1 MPIALTLLHI
11 SARVWAGAP
20 EIDMDRLAR
29 LRRSLELLFPE
40 RHLYVRSGGQIRGF
54 VLSTSKQATAA
65 SIAALLAIWLGL
77 SSASMFAGML
87 QLSSGDQAALK
98 VRAYYE
104 RLIADRQARLNSAV
118 AELSQN
124 SGSVQDLAQT
134 IEQRHQALSLLL
146 EPLRGEQGAAK
157 ALAPLKAPQAASA
170 MDRVRFVRMDQERL
184 LDQAESFAKSRADR
198 LRLALKLAGLDAG
211 ALVSRA
217 SGGLGGPLIEGKDPK
232 ALAAVLDVDTGFATR
247 IQHAASTLGEMQVLS
262 AALSKVPLAVPTASA
277 QRSSGFGVRFDP
289 FTGRPAF
296 HSGLD
301 FAGGFSTPIFSTG
314 PGVVAF
320 TGVRTGYGNTIEID
334 HGGGFKTRYA
344 HLQAIAVGVGQR
356 VAVGQRIGAMGS
368 TGRSTG
374 PHLHYE
380 IWVDGKPQNPDRFL
394 RAGEYV
400 QQQDE

>member
-1 MPIALTLLHI
+1 
-11 SARVWAGAP
+11 
-20 EIDMDRLAR
+20 MDRLAR
-29 LRRSLELLFPE
+29 LRLSLERLFPE

-54 VLSTSKQATAA
+54 ALSTSKQATGAA
-65 SIAALLAIWLGL
+65 IVAMLALWLGVSSAAALSGMFSLG
-77 SSASMFAGML
+77 
-87 QLSSGDQAALK
+87 SGDQAALK

-124 SGSVQDLAQT
+124 SGSVQDLAQA
-134 IEQRHQALSLLL
+134 IEQRHQALALLL
-146 EPLRGEQGAAK
+146 EPLRGEQGA
-157 ALAPLKAPQAASA
+157 LGQIQPMKAPQTDSP
-170 MDRVRFVRMDQERL
+170 MDRVRFVSMDQDRML
-184 LDQAESFAKSRADR
+184 GQAEAFAKSRADR
-198 LRLALKLAGLDAG
+198 LRLALRLAGLDPG
-211 ALVSRA
+211 ALLAHSA
-217 SGGLGGPLIEGKDPK
+217 GGLGGPLIDGKDPK
-232 ALAAVLDVDTGFATR
+232 ALAAVLDVDEGFAGR
-247 IQHAASTLGEMQVLS
+247 IQHTAASLDDMRTLSE
-262 AALSKVPLAVPTASA
+262 AARKAPLAAPTRNTS
-277 QRSSGFGVRFDP
+277 RSSGFGVRFDP
-289 FTGRPAF
+289 FTGHPAF

-301 FAGGFSTPIFSTG
+301 FAGAFSTPIMATA
-314 PGVVAF
+314 PGVVSF

-380 IWVDGKPQNPDRFL
+380 IWVDGKAQNPDRFL

-400 QQQDE
+400 QQDE

>member
-1 MPIALTLLHI
+1 
-11 SARVWAGAP
+11 
-20 EIDMDRLAR
+20 MDRLAR
-29 LRRSLELLFPE
+29 LRLSLERLFPE

-65 SIAALLAIWLGL
+65 AVVALLALWLGV
-77 SSASMFAGML
+77 SSAAALSGAFALGA
-87 QLSSGDQAALK
+87 GDQAALK
-98 VRAYYE
+98 VKAYYE

-124 SGSVQDLAQT
+124 SGSVRDLAQA

-146 EPLRGEQGAAK
+146 EPLRGEQGAA
-157 ALAPLKAPQAASA
+157 AELAPLKAPPSASP
-170 MDRVRFVRMDQERL
+170 MDEVRFVGMDQERM

-198 LRLALKLAGLDAG
+198 LRLALKLAGLDPGSMITHAAG
-211 ALVSRA
+211 
-217 SGGLGGPLIEGKDPK
+217 GGLGGPLIDGKDPK
-232 ALAAVLDVDTGFATR
+232 ALAAVLDVDEGFASR
-247 IQHAASTLGEMQVLS
+247 IQHAAASLDEMRTLS
-262 AALSKVPLAVPTASA
+262 AAADKVPLSEPTRGTS
-277 QRSSGFGVRFDP
+277 RSSGFGVRVDP

-301 FAGGFSTPIFSTG
+301 FAGPLSTPIYSTA
-314 PGVVAF
+314 PGIVSF

-344 HLQAIAVGVGQR
+344 HLQAIGVDVGQR

-380 IWVDGKPQNPDRFL
+380 VWVDGRPQNPDRFL
-394 RAGEYV
+394 RAGEYL
-400 QQQDE
+400 QPMG

>member
-1 MPIALTLLHI
+1 
-11 SARVWAGAP
+11 
-20 EIDMDRLAR
+20 MDRLAR
-29 LRRSLELLFPE
+29 LRLSLERLFPE

-54 VLSTSKQATAA
+54 VLSTSKQAAA
-65 SIAALLAIWLGL
+65 AAAVALLALWLGV
-77 SSASMFAGML
+77 SSAAALSGML
-87 QLSSGDQAALK
+87 SLTSGDQAALK

-124 SGSVQDLAQT
+124 SGSIEDLAQV

-146 EPLRGEQGAAK
+146 APLRGEQGAA
-157 ALAPLKAPQAASA
+157 AQLEPLKAPSSATA
-170 MDRVRFVRMDQERL
+170 MDRVRFVGMDQERM

-198 LRLALKLAGLDAG
+198 LRLALRLAGLDPG
-211 ALVSRA
+211 ALLAHA

-232 ALAAVLDVDTGFATR
+232 ALAAVLDVDEGFATR
-247 IQHAASTLGEMQVLS
+247 IQHAAESLDEMRTLSS
-262 AALSKVPLAVPTASA
+262 AADRMPLAEPTRNTT
-277 QRSSGFGVRFDP
+277 RSSGFGVRIDP

-296 HSGLD
+296 HSGQD
-301 FAGGFSTPIFSTG
+301 FAGPLSTPIYSTA
-314 PGVVAF
+314 PGIVSF

-344 HLQAIAVGVGQR
+344 HLQAIAVQVGQR

-400 QQQDE
+400 QQDE

>member
-1 MPIALTLLHI
+1 
-11 SARVWAGAP
+11 
-20 EIDMDRLAR
+20 MDRLAKLR
-29 LRRSLELLFPE
+29 LSLERLFPE

-54 VLSTSKQATAA
+54 VLSTNKQAMAA
-65 SIAALLAIWLGL
+65 ATVAFLALWLGL
-77 SSASMFAGML
+77 SSAAA
-87 QLSSGDQAALK
+87 LSGALSLGAGDQAALRI
-98 VRAYYE
+98 RAYYE

-124 SGSVQDLAQT
+124 SGSVQDLAQA

-146 EPLRGEQGAAK
+146 APLRGEQGAA
-157 ALAPLKAPQAASA
+157 AQLAPLKAPQAASA
-170 MDRVRFVRMDQERL
+170 VDRVRFVRMDQERL
-184 LDQAESFAKSRADR
+184 LDQAETFAKSRADR
-198 LRLALKLAGLDAG
+198 LRLALKLAGLDPG
-211 ALVSRA
+211 ALMSRA

-232 ALAAVLDVDTGFATR
+232 ALAAVLDVDEGFAGR
-247 IQHAASTLGEMQVLS
+247 IQHAAASLGEMRVLS
-262 AALSKVPLAVPTASA
+262 TALEKVPLAAPTASA
-277 QRSSGFGVRFDP
+277 ARSSGFGVRFDP

-301 FAGGFSTPIFSTG
+301 FAGGLSTPIFSTG
-314 PGVVAF
+314 PGVISF

-380 IWVDGKPQNPDRFL
+380 IWVDGRPQNPDRFL

-400 QQQDE
+400 QQDE

>member
-1 MPIALTLLHI
+1 
-11 SARVWAGAP
+11 
-20 EIDMDRLAR
+20 MDRLAKLR
-29 LRRSLELLFPE
+29 LSLERLFPE

-54 VLSTSKQATAA
+54 VLSTSKQAGAA
-65 SIAALLAIWLGL
+65 AMAALLALWLGVSSAAAL
-77 SSASMFAGML
+77 SSML
-87 QLSSGDQAALK
+87 SLTSGDQAALK
-98 VRAYYE
+98 VKAYYE

-124 SGSVQDLAQT
+124 SGSVEDLAQA

-146 EPLRGEQGAAK
+146 APLRGEQGAA
-157 ALAPLKAPQAASA
+157 AQPEPLKAPSGDSP
-170 MDRVRFVRMDQERL
+170 MDRVRFVGMDQERM

-198 LRLALKLAGLDAG
+198 LRLALRLAGLDPG
-211 ALVSRA
+211 ALLAHA
-217 SGGLGGPLIEGKDPK
+217 SGGLGGPLIDGKDPK
-232 ALAAVLDVDTGFATR
+232 ALAAVLDVDEGFATR
-247 IQHAASTLGEMQVLS
+247 IQHAAESLDEMRTLS
-262 AALSKVPLAVPTASA
+262 AAADRMPLAEPTRNTT
-277 QRSSGFGVRFDP
+277 RSSGFGVRLDP

-301 FAGGFSTPIFSTG
+301 FAGAFSTPIYSTA
-314 PGVVAF
+314 PGIVSF

-344 HLQAIAVGVGQR
+344 HLQAIAVQVGQR

-400 QQQDE
+400 QQDE

>member
-1 MPIALTLLHI
+1 
-11 SARVWAGAP
+11 
-20 EIDMDRLAR
+20 MDRLAR
-29 LRRSLELLFPE
+29 LRRSLEGLFPE

-54 VLSTSKQATAA
+54 VLSTPKQAAA
-65 SIAALLAIWLGL
+65 ATIAALIAVWLGL
-77 SSASMFAGML
+77 SSAAALSGML
-87 QLSSGDQAALK
+87 HLSSGDQAALK

-124 SGSVQDLAQT
+124 SGSVQDLAQA

-157 ALAPLKAPQAASA
+157 ELAPLKAPQTASA
-170 MDRVRFVRMDQERL
+170 VDRVRFVRMDQERL

-211 ALVSRA
+211 ALVSHA
-217 SGGLGGPLIEGKDPK
+217 AGGLGGPLIEGKDPK
-232 ALAAVLDVDTGFATR
+232 ALAAVLDVDEGFATR
-247 IQHAASTLGEMQVLS
+247 IQHAAATLGEMHILS
-262 AALSKVPLAVPTASA
+262 TALARIPLAVPTASA
-277 QRSSGFGVRFDP
+277 ERSSGFGVRFDP

-314 PGVVAF
+314 PGVVSF
-320 TGVRTGYGNTIEID
+320 TGVRNGYGNTVEID
-334 HGGGFKTRYA
+334 HGAGFKTRYA
-344 HLQAIAVGVGQR
+344 HLQAIAVNVGQR

-380 IWVDGKPQNPDRFL
+380 IWEGGKPQNPDRFL

>member
-1 MPIALTLLHI
+1 
-11 SARVWAGAP
+11 
-20 EIDMDRLAR
+20 MDRLATLR
-29 LRRSLELLFPE
+29 LTLERLFPE

-54 VLSTSKQATAA
+54 VLSTSRQASAA
-65 SIAALLAIWLGL
+65 VMVMMLALWLGL
-77 SSASMFAGML
+77 SSAAA
-87 QLSSGDQAALK
+87 LSGALNLGSGDQAALK

-124 SGSVQDLAQT
+124 SGTVEDLAKA

-146 EPLRGEQGAAK
+146 EPLRGEQGAATQ
-157 ALAPLKAPQAASA
+157 LAPMKAPQDASA
-170 MDRVRFVRMDQERL
+170 MDRVRFVSMDQERL
-184 LDQAESFAKSRADR
+184 LTQAESYAKTRADR
-198 LRLALKLAGLDAG
+198 LRLALRLAGLDPG
-211 ALVSRA
+211 ALVSRS
-217 SGGLGGPLIEGKDPK
+217 SGGLGGPLVEGKDPK
-232 ALAAVLDVDTGFATR
+232 AVAAVLDVDEGFASR
-247 IQHAASTLGEMQVLS
+247 IQHTAASLDEMRTLSS
-262 AALSKVPLAVPTASA
+262 AAQRVPLAVPTRNTS
-277 QRSSGFGVRFDP
+277 RSSGFGVRFDP
-289 FTGRPAF
+289 FTGHPAF

-301 FAGGFSTPIFSTG
+301 FAGAFSTPIYSTA
-314 PGVVAF
+314 PGVVSF
-320 TGVRTGYGNTIEID
+320 TGQRTGYGNTIEID

-380 IWVDGKPQNPDRFL
+380 IWVNGRPQNPDRFL

-400 QQQDE
+400 QQDE

>member
-1 MPIALTLLHI
+1 
-11 SARVWAGAP
+11 
-20 EIDMDRLAR
+20 MDRLAKLR
-29 LRRSLELLFPE
+29 LSLERLFPE

-54 VLSTSKQATAA
+54 VLSTNKQAMAA
-65 SIAALLAIWLGL
+65 ATVAFLALWLGL
-77 SSASMFAGML
+77 SSAAA
-87 QLSSGDQAALK
+87 LSGALSLGAGDQAALRI
-98 VRAYYE
+98 RAYYE

-124 SGSVQDLAQT
+124 SGSVQDLAQA

-146 EPLRGEQGAAK
+146 APLRGEQGAA
-157 ALAPLKAPQAASA
+157 AQLAPLKAPQAASA
-170 MDRVRFVRMDQERL
+170 VGRVRFVRMDQERL

-198 LRLALKLAGLDAG
+198 LRLALKLAGLDPG
-211 ALVSRA
+211 ALMNHA
-217 SGGLGGPLIEGKDPK
+217 GGGLGGPLIEGKDPK
-232 ALAAVLDVDTGFATR
+232 ALAAVLDVDEGFAGR
-247 IQHAASTLGEMQVLS
+247 IQHAAASLGEMRVLS
-262 AALSKVPLAVPTASA
+262 TALEKVPLAAPTASA
-277 QRSSGFGVRFDP
+277 ARSSGFGVRFDP

-301 FAGGFSTPIFSTG
+301 FAGGLSTPIFSTG
-314 PGVVAF
+314 PGVISF

-380 IWVDGKPQNPDRFL
+380 IWVDGRPQNPDRFL

-400 QQQDE
+400 QQDE

>member
-1 MPIALTLLHI
+1 
-11 SARVWAGAP
+11 
-20 EIDMDRLAR
+20 MDRLAKLR
-29 LRRSLELLFPE
+29 LSLERLFPE

-54 VLSTSKQATAA
+54 VLSTSKQATVA
-65 SIAALLAIWLGL
+65 SAVALLALWLGL
-77 SSASMFAGML
+77 SSAAALSGMFSLG
-87 QLSSGDQAALK
+87 SGDQAALK
-98 VRAYYE
+98 VRNYYE

-124 SGSVQDLAQT
+124 SGSVDDLAKA

-146 EPLRGEQGAAK
+146 EPLRGEQGAA
-157 ALAPLKAPQAASA
+157 AQLQPLRAPASA
-170 MDRVRFVRMDQERL
+170 SPTDRVRFVSMDQERL
-184 LDQAESFAKSRADR
+184 LDQAERFAKSRADR
-198 LRLALKLAGLDAG
+198 LRLALRLAGLDPG
-211 ALVSRA
+211 ALIA
-217 SGGLGGPLIEGKDPK
+217 HAAGGLGGPLIDGKDPK
-232 ALAAVLDVDTGFATR
+232 ALAAVLDVDEGFAGR
-247 IQHAASTLGEMQVLS
+247 IQHTAASLDEMRTLSS
-262 AALSKVPLAVPTASA
+262 AAEKIPLAVPTRNTA
-277 QRSSGFGVRFDP
+277 RSSGFGVRFDP

-301 FAGGFSTPIFSTG
+301 FAGAFSTPIYATA
-314 PGVVAF
+314 PGVISF

-400 QQQDE
+400 QQDE

>member
-1 MPIALTLLHI
+1 
-11 SARVWAGAP
+11 
-20 EIDMDRLAR
+20 MDRLAR
-29 LRRSLELLFPE
+29 LRLSLERLFPE

-54 VLSTSKQATAA
+54 VLSTGKQATAA
-65 SIAALLAIWLGL
+65 AIVTILALWLGVTSAATL
-77 SSASMFAGML
+77 SDAFSLG
-87 QLSSGDQAALK
+87 SGDQAALK
-98 VRAYYE
+98 VKAYYE

-124 SGSVQDLAQT
+124 SGSVQDLAQA

-146 EPLRGEQGAAK
+146 EPLRGEQGAA
-157 ALAPLKAPQAASA
+157 AQLAPLKAPTSASPL
-170 MDRVRFVRMDQERL
+170 DRVRFIGMDQERM

-198 LRLALKLAGLDAG
+198 LRLALRLAGLDPGSMIAHAVG
-211 ALVSRA
+211 
-217 SGGLGGPLIEGKDPK
+217 GGLGGPLIEGKDPK
-232 ALAAVLDVDTGFATR
+232 ALAAVLDVDEGFALR
-247 IQHAASTLGEMQVLS
+247 IQHAAASLDEMRTLS
-262 AALSKVPLAVPTASA
+262 AVAERTPLAEPTRGTT
-277 QRSSGFGVRFDP
+277 RSSGFGVRIDP

-296 HSGLD
+296 HSGQD
-301 FAGGFSTPIFSTG
+301 FAGPMFTPIYSTA
-314 PGVVAF
+314 PGVVSF

-344 HLQAIAVGVGQR
+344 HLQAIAVEVGQR

-380 IWVDGKPQNPDRFL
+380 IWVNGKPQNPDRFL

-400 QQQDE
+400 QQDE

>member
-1 MPIALTLLHI
+1 
-11 SARVWAGAP
+11 
-20 EIDMDRLAR
+20 MDRLAR
-29 LRRSLELLFPE
+29 LRLSLERLFPE

-54 VLSTSKQATAA
+54 ALSTSKQATGAA
-65 SIAALLAIWLGL
+65 IVAMLALWLGVSSAAALSGMFSLG
-77 SSASMFAGML
+77 
-87 QLSSGDQAALK
+87 SGDQAALK

-124 SGSVQDLAQT
+124 SGSVQDLAQA
-134 IEQRHQALSLLL
+134 IEQRHQALALLL
-146 EPLRGEQGAAK
+146 EPLRGEQGA
-157 ALAPLKAPQAASA
+157 LGQIQPMKAPQTDSP
-170 MDRVRFVRMDQERL
+170 MDRVRFVSMDQDRML
-184 LDQAESFAKSRADR
+184 GQAEAFAKSRADR
-198 LRLALKLAGLDAG
+198 LRLALRLAGLDPG
-211 ALVSRA
+211 ALLTHSA
-217 SGGLGGPLIEGKDPK
+217 GGLGGPLIDGKDPK
-232 ALAAVLDVDTGFATR
+232 ALAAVLDVDEGFAGR
-247 IQHAASTLGEMQVLS
+247 IQHTAASLDDMRTLSE
-262 AALSKVPLAVPTASA
+262 AARKAPLAAPTRNTS
-277 QRSSGFGVRFDP
+277 RSSGFGVRFDP
-289 FTGRPAF
+289 FTGHPAF

-301 FAGGFSTPIFSTG
+301 FAGAFSTPIMATA
-314 PGVVAF
+314 PGVVSF

-380 IWVDGKPQNPDRFL
+380 IWVDGKAQNPDRFL

-400 QQQDE
+400 QQDE